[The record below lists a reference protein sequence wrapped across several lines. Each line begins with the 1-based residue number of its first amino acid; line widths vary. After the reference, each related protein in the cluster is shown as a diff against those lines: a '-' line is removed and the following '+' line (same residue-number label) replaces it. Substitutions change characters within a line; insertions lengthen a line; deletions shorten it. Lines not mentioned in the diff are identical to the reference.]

1 MTGTKGKVAHA
12 ESAENAELAR
22 EVQTGLT
29 GFTGLSDESQN
40 PVNPVNPVSK
50 AAVPRLRFKGYEGE
64 WEAKRLKDIAE
75 KVLEKNTAR
84 IYSETFTNSA
94 EFGVIGQHEY
104 FDFDVAKNTSGYY
117 VVHEND
123 FVYNPR
129 ISKTAP
135 VGPINRNGLGRVGV
149 MSPLYFVFRTHDVKC
164 DYLEVY
170 FKTRC
175 WHPYMYFNGDSGAR
189 SDRFSI
195 KSDVFLRMPIL
206 MPKEGSEQSTIA
218 AFFTSIDQTI
228 SSASSRLT
236 SLRQLKRAML
246 VKMFPRPGQCV
257 PEIRFKGFDGKWE
270 ELRVRD
276 VAERVTRKNLN
287 QESDLPL
294 TISAEHGLI
303 DQGEVFNNRIA
314 AKDVS
319 NYYLVVN
326 GEFAY
331 NRSASDG
338 APFGAVKRLDRYAQG
353 VLSTL
358 YMVFAL
364 KAESV
369 DSDYLVQ
376 YYATD
381 LWHRDIALRA
391 AEGARN
397 HGLLNISV
405 EDFFDTRIVVP
416 PSLPEQRKIAAFFRS
431 LDRLIGAAE
440 KKVAKLRQVKAS
452 LLERM
457 FV

>member
-1 MTGTKGKVAHA
+1 MTRASEKV
-12 ESAENAELAR
+12 
-22 EVQTGLT
+22 
-29 GFTGLSDESQN
+29 
-40 PVNPVNPVSK
+40 
-50 AAVPRLRFKGYEGE
+50 AVPRLRFKGREGAWTRQPIGELFSERDERSAEGE
-64 WEAKRLKDIAE
+64 LLSVTIRHGVVRACDSGKADSSSADKSHYKVVKIRDLAYNSMRMWQGACGASKFDGIVSPAYTVIVPNAESDSEFFEYTFKRPEVLRQFQRNSQGMTSDTWNLKFPLLKDICISCPGR
-75 KVLEKNTAR
+75 NTQVR
-84 IYSETFTNSA
+84 IATAFR
-94 EFGVIGQHEY
+94 
-104 FDFDVAKNTSGYY
+104 DFDK
-117 VVHEND
+117 
-123 FVYNPR
+123 
-129 ISKTAP
+129 
-135 VGPINRNGLGRVGV
+135 L
-149 MSPLYFVFRTHDVKC
+149 
-164 DYLEVY
+164 
-170 FKTRC
+170 
-175 WHPYMYFNGDSGAR
+175 
-189 SDRFSI
+189 
-195 KSDVFLRMPIL
+195 IL
-206 MPKEGSEQSTIA
+206 ME
-218 AFFTSIDQTI
+218 
-228 SSASSRLT
+228 ASHLT

-257 PEIRFKGFDGKWE
+257 PEIRFKGFEGKWE

-303 DQGEVFNNRIA
+303 DQREVFNSRIA

-331 NRSASDG
+331 NRSTSDG

-364 KAESV
+364 KTESV

-376 YYATD
+376 YYTTD

-405 EDFFDTRIVVP
+405 EDFFDTRIIAP
-416 PSLPEQRKIAAFFRS
+416 PSLPEQRKIAAFFRNF
-431 LDRLIGAAE
+431 DRLIGAAE

>member
-1 MTGTKGKVAHA
+1 M
-12 ESAENAELAR
+12 
-22 EVQTGLT
+22 VQ
-29 GFTGLSDESQN
+29 
-40 PVNPVNPVSK
+40 
-50 AAVPRLRFKGYEGE
+50 
-64 WEAKRLKDIAE
+64 
-75 KVLEKNTAR
+75 
-84 IYSETFTNSA
+84 
-94 EFGVIGQHEY
+94 GVG
-104 FDFDVAKNTSGYY
+104 
-117 VVHEND
+117 
-123 FVYNPR
+123 
-129 ISKTAP
+129 
-135 VGPINRNGLGRVGV
+135 
-149 MSPLYFVFRTHDVKC
+149 
-164 DYLEVY
+164 
-170 FKTRC
+170 
-175 WHPYMYFNGDSGAR
+175 R
-189 SDRFSI
+189 SDAVAGGFMLLGETETPNYVNAWMSAPWYRRFRSEFVMGGNGALGNLNKSGFDLFEAWTTQEI
-195 KSDVFLRMPIL
+195 KEKALIGKSFDALDGLIQFQKRHL
-206 MPKEGSEQSTIA
+206 S
-218 AFFTSIDQTI
+218 
-228 SSASSRLT
+228 

-246 VKMFPRPGQCV
+246 VKMFPRPGQCI
-257 PEIRFKGFDGKWE
+257 PEIRFRGFEGKWE

-294 TISAEHGLI
+294 TISAEYGLI

-331 NRSASDG
+331 NRSTSDG

-416 PSLPEQRKIAAFFRS
+416 PSLPEQRKIAAFFRN
-431 LDRLIGAAE
+431 LDRLIRAAE

>member
-1 MTGTKGKVAHA
+1 MTRASEKV
-12 ESAENAELAR
+12 
-22 EVQTGLT
+22 
-29 GFTGLSDESQN
+29 
-40 PVNPVNPVSK
+40 
-50 AAVPRLRFKGYEGE
+50 AVPRLRFKGCEGA
-64 WEAKRLKDIAE
+64 WHRAKLESFLVVSD
-75 KVLEKNTAR
+75 EKNDTGR
-84 IYSETFTNSA
+84 YGVNDVFSVSREY
-94 EFGVIGQHEY
+94 GVINQIEYQGRSFAGASLLGYKVIHKGEIAYTKSPLKQEPFGIIKANNSQAGIVSSLYGVYKPSEITCPDFVQTY
-104 FDFDVAKNTSGYY
+104 FDDDGRLNAYLRPIINKGAKNTILVSDEGALSG
-117 VVHEND
+117 
-123 FVYNPR
+123 
-129 ISKTAP
+129 
-135 VGPINRNGLGRVGV
+135 
-149 MSPLYFVFRTHDVKC
+149 DVC
-164 DYLEVY
+164 FPES
-170 FKTRC
+170 
-175 WHPYMYFNGDSGAR
+175 H
-189 SDRFSI
+189 
-195 KSDVFLRMPIL
+195 
-206 MPKEGSEQSTIA
+206 EQSEVAESFKSLQRLIFA
-218 AFFTSIDQTI
+218 ASH
-228 SSASSRLT
+228 RLA

-416 PSLPEQRKIAAFFRS
+416 PFLPEQRKIAAFFRS